1 MTANRL
7 FGTDGI
13 RGPFGSPPL
22 DMATVHRLG
31 SVLGKNL
38 RERSEHPKV
47 LLGGDTRE
55 STPYICR
62 WLAESLTA
70 SGTDILYAGVLPTP
84 AISRLVVELEC
95 STGVAISASHNPHP
109 DNGIKLI
116 EADGSKWRMEAE
128 RTLEEELL
136 RSRQP
141 LEVTPIELTPDESLG
156 DIYLEALARITGN
169 ETPFDGVR
177 VTLDCANGAASGLAA
192 RLFRDLGAEVESL
205 GDSPDGRNINAGCG
219 STVPQQM
226 AATTAAS
233 GSQVGF
239 AFDGDADRVIVSD
252 EKGTIRDGDAILF
265 LLSTHMRE
273 AGSLAPARIVATSMS
288 NLGLEVAL
296 SREGIELVRCDVGD
310 RIVVRTLQQ
319 KQLTLGGEQSGHI
332 VHLGLG
338 ATGDGLQT
346 ALLVTQA
353 MLAGQQP
360 LSELLSPFHTFPQIL
375 RNVRVVDK
383 PDLLS
388 LPSVSE
394 AVARVEEILGSE
406 GRLVLRY
413 SGTEPLA
420 RIMIEGADQEE
431 VEGLA
436 EEIAAAIGAE
446 IGEDE

>member
-22 DMATVHRLG
+22 DRSTVHRLG
-31 SVLGKNL
+31 WVLGGHL
-38 RERSEHPKV
+38 RERSENPKV

-55 STPYICR
+55 STPEICG

-70 SGTDILYAGVLPTP
+70 SGVDVLYAGVLPTP
-84 AISRLVVELEC
+84 AISRLVVELGC

-136 RSRQP
+136 SLRSP
-141 LEVTPIELTPDESLG
+141 LELTPIELTPDESLG
-156 DIYLEALARITGN
+156 NAYLEALARITGG
-169 ETPFDGVR
+169 EAPFAGVR

-192 RLFRDLGAEVESL
+192 RLFGDLGAQVESL
-205 GDSPDGRNINAGCG
+205 GDRPDGSNINAGCG
-219 STVPQQM
+219 STMPQEM
-226 AATTAAS
+226 AATTKRS
-233 GSQVGF
+233 KSHVGF

-252 EKGTIRDGDAILF
+252 ENGVIRDGDAILF
-265 LLSTHMRE
+265 LLSTHMRA
-273 AGSLAPARIVATSMS
+273 AGSLVPARIVATSMS

-296 SREGIELVRCDVGD
+296 GREGIELVRCDVGD

-319 KQLTLGGEQSGHI
+319 EQLTLGGEQSGHI

-353 MLAGQQP
+353 MIAGRKT
-360 LSELLSPFHTFPQIL
+360 LSELLGPFRTFPQIL
-375 RNVRVVDK
+375 RNVRVGDK
-383 PDLLS
+383 PDLMS

-394 AVARVEEILGSE
+394 AVARVEESLGAE

-420 RIMIEGADQEE
+420 RVMIEGADQKE
-431 VEGLA
+431 VEALA
-436 EEIAAAIGAE
+436 EDIAVAIDAE
-446 IGEDE
+446 IGVGE